1 MRFSVT
7 AFPVFLRDSRG
18 EKREHAGMSGVRLSW
33 MAVALG
39 VAGAGVAIW
48 IGWLSGHLYDV
59 TSNLP
64 PWAAFGAMGAVAL
77 KLRPENRAARRLAVG
92 GASIGIVNG
101 VGAVV
106 ALLAQRH
113 LMGDLAWL
121 GLVAYESSNWLSF
134 VPTVALFGVFPD
146 GLYQRPY
153 ERRLVIATGIVLLPL
168 LLFWMIGSPT
178 LADPNVIW
186 YPVSARSPIAIPG
199 LAALGGLGSAVQAP
213 TTIFL
218 LALVILAL
226 RYRRFGPEQRRQIRW
241 PLYALA
247 VTAVFFAALFIP
259 PRGWG
264 LPLWA
269 QAIIYYGIALLI
281 PTGILIGIVRHRLL
295 DVDVVIRRSLVYGVL
310 WALIALA
317 YVGIAAALGVALGRQ
332 VPLALAIGVTVVATL
347 VFQPAR
353 RRLEALADRLVFGH
367 RLSGYELIS
376 QLGARL
382 ESSPAAEDVA
392 GTVATAVQAG
402 LGAGWVRV
410 ILNGGERNPLVA
422 VGIVYGPEA
431 EPVLSAPLV
440 HGGDVIGQI
449 ECGAKRDG
457 RYDGADRDLLTNLGR
472 QAALAIRNS
481 QLATEL
487 AARLDDLAA
496 SRARLVVAEEAG
508 RRRLERDLHDG
519 VQQELVGLLARLGLA
534 RNQLQRDAAAAEQ
547 TLGDAQVDARRA
559 LESVQELARG
569 IHPAVLTDRGLI
581 EAVEERA
588 TRMNLPVDVTLDG
601 IPRNLR
607 LSPQLEGAAYFFVS
621 EALANVL
628 KHSRAR
634 SAAIRLECLPAGRLL
649 VEVRDDGSGFDP
661 STTGL
666 SGLRGLADRIDAVG
680 GRMEL
685 TSGPLTGTVLRAYLP
700 AEKQGG

>member
-1 MRFSVT
+1 MQ
-7 AFPVFLRDSRG
+7 
-18 EKREHAGMSGVRLSW
+18 GMSAVRLSW
-33 MAVALG
+33 VAVGLG
-39 VAGAGVAIW
+39 VVGAAVAIW
-48 IGWLSGHLYDV
+48 IGWLGGHLSDV

-64 PWAAFGAMGAVAL
+64 PWVAFGAMGAVAL

-101 VGAVV
+101 VGALI

-134 VPTVALFGVFPD
+134 VPTIALFSVFPD

-153 ERRLVIATGIVLLPL
+153 ERRLVVATGVVLLPL
-168 LLFWMIGSPT
+168 LLIWLISSPT
-178 LADPNVIW
+178 LVDPNVIW
-186 YPVSARSPIAIPG
+186 YPLSARSPFALPG
-199 LAALGGLGSAVQAP
+199 LGWLGGLGYVVESP
-213 TTIFL
+213 TSIFL
-218 LALVILAL
+218 VALVILLL
-226 RYRRFGPEQRRQIRW
+226 RYRRFGPEQRRQIKW

-247 VTAVFFAALFIP
+247 VTALFFGALFIP

-264 LPLWA
+264 LPPWA
-269 QAIIYYGIALLI
+269 QAIIYYGIVLLI
-281 PTGILIGIVRHRLL
+281 PTGIVIGIVRHRLL
-295 DVDVVIRRSLVYGVL
+295 DVDVVIRRSLVYGLL
-310 WALIALA
+310 WTVIALA

-332 VPLALAIGVTVVATL
+332 VPLALAVGITVVATL
-347 VFQPAR
+347 AFQPAR
-353 RRLEALADRLVFGH
+353 RRLEAVADRLVFGH

-402 LGAGWVRV
+402 LGARSVRV
-410 ILNGGERNPLVA
+410 ILNGAERKPLAA
-422 VGIVYGPEA
+422 VGISIEDEPD
-431 EPVLSAPLV
+431 PVLSAPLV
-440 HGGDVIGQI
+440 HGAEVIGQI
-449 ECGAKRDG
+449 ECGPKRDG
-457 RYDGADRDLLTNLGR
+457 RYDDADRDLLTNLGR

-481 QLATEL
+481 QLAAEL
-487 AARLDDLAA
+487 AERLEELAA
-496 SRARLVVAEEAG
+496 SRARLVQAEESG

-534 RNQLQRDAAAAEQ
+534 RNQLRRNATAAEG
-547 TLGDAQVDARRA
+547 TLSDAQIDARRA
-559 LESVQELARG
+559 LETVQELARG

-588 TRMNLPVDVTLDG
+588 TRMNLPVEVSLDG
-601 IPRNLR
+601 IPRDMR

-628 KHSRAR
+628 KHSSAK
-634 SAAIRLECLPAGRLL
+634 SAAIRFQCLAAGTLL
-649 VEVRDDGSGFDP
+649 VEVRDDGKGFDP
-661 STTGL
+661 ATTRL
-666 SGLRGLADRIDAVG
+666 SGLRGLADRIEAVG
-680 GRMEL
+680 GRMEVVRGRL
-685 TSGPLTGTVLRAYLP
+685 MGTVLRAYLP
-700 AEKQGG
+700 NAE

>member
-1 MRFSVT
+1 MRS
-7 AFPVFLRDSRG
+7 
-18 EKREHAGMSGVRLSW
+18 MSAVRLSW
-33 MAVALG
+33 VVVGLG
-39 VAGAGVAIW
+39 VVGAAVAIW
-48 IGWLSGHLYDV
+48 IGWLGGHLSDV
-59 TSNLP
+59 ASNLP
-64 PWAAFGAMGAVAL
+64 PWVAFGAMGAVAL

-113 LMGDLAWL
+113 LMGGDLAWL
-121 GLVAYESSNWLSF
+121 GLLAYESSNWLSF
-134 VPTVALFGVFPD
+134 VPTVALFAVFPD

-153 ERRLVIATGIVLLPL
+153 ERRLVIATGVALLPL
-168 LLFWMIGSPT
+168 LLIWMISSPT
-178 LADPNVIW
+178 LLDPNVIW
-186 YPVSARSPIAIPG
+186 YPVLARSPIGLPG
-199 LAALGGLGSAVQAP
+199 LTALQGVGLVVQAP

-218 LALVILAL
+218 LALVILVL
-226 RYRRFGPEQRRQIRW
+226 RYRRFGPEQRRQIKW

-281 PTGILIGIVRHRLL
+281 PTGIVIGIARHRLL
-295 DVDVVIRRSLVYGVL
+295 DVDVVIRRSLVYGLL

-317 YVGIAAALGVALGRQ
+317 YMGTAAAFGIALGRQ
-332 VPLALAIGVTVVATL
+332 VPLALAVGVTVVATL

-402 LGAGWVRV
+402 LGARWVRV
-410 ILNGGERNPLVA
+410 ILSGAERMPLVA
-422 VGIVYGPEA
+422 VGASPTD
-431 EPVLSAPLV
+431 EPHPLLSAPLV
-440 HGGDVIGQI
+440 HGAEVIGQI
-449 ECGAKRDG
+449 ECGPKRDG
-457 RYDGADRDLLTNLGR
+457 RYDEADRNLLANLGR

-481 QLATEL
+481 QLAAEL
-487 AARLDDLAA
+487 AVRLEELAA
-496 SRARLVVAEEAG
+496 SRARLVQAEEAG

-534 RNQLQRDAAAAEQ
+534 RNQLRRDATAAEG

-581 EAVEERA
+581 DAVEERA
-588 TRMNLPVDVTLDG
+588 TRMTLPVAVSLDG
-601 IPRNLR
+601 IPRDIR

-628 KHSRAR
+628 KHSGAQ
-634 SAAIRLECLPAGRLL
+634 SAAIRFQCLAAGWLV

-661 STTGL
+661 ATTRL
-666 SGLRGLADRIDAVG
+666 SGLRGLADRIEAVG
-680 GRMEL
+680 GRMEM
-685 TSGPLTGTVLRAYLP
+685 SRGRLTGTVLRAYLP
-700 AEKQGG
+700 TVEQPGG

>member
-1 MRFSVT
+1 MQ
-7 AFPVFLRDSRG
+7 
-18 EKREHAGMSGVRLSW
+18 GMSAVRLSW
-33 MAVALG
+33 VTVVLG
-39 VAGAGVAIW
+39 VLGAAVAIW
-48 IGWLSGHLYDV
+48 IGWLGGHLSDV
-59 TSNLP
+59 ASNLP
-64 PWAAFGAMGAVAL
+64 PWVAFGAMGAVAL

-121 GLVAYESSNWLSF
+121 GLVAYESSNWFSF

-146 GLYQRPY
+146 GHYQRPY
-153 ERRLVIATGIVLLPL
+153 ERRLVIASGVVLLPL
-168 LLFWMIGSPT
+168 LLIWMISSPT
-178 LADPNVIW
+178 LTDPNVIW
-186 YPVSARSPIAIPG
+186 YPVSARSPMALPG
-199 LAALGGLGSAVQAP
+199 LAALGGLGSFIEAP
-213 TTIFL
+213 TTLFL
-218 LALVILAL
+218 LALLILLL
-226 RYRRFGPEQRRQIRW
+226 RYRRFGPEQRRQIKW

-247 VTAVFFAALFIP
+247 VTAVFFAALLIP

-264 LPLWA
+264 LPLWG
-269 QAIIYYGIALLI
+269 QAIIYYGITLLL
-281 PTGILIGIVRHRLL
+281 PTGIVIGIVRHRLL
-295 DVDVVIRRSLVYGVL
+295 DVDVVIRRSLVYGLL
-310 WALIALA
+310 WAVIALA
-317 YVGIAAALGVALGRQ
+317 YIGIAAALGVALGRQ
-332 VPLALAIGVTVVATL
+332 VPLALAVAITVVATL

-392 GTVATAVQAG
+392 GTVASAVQAG
-402 LGAGWVRV
+402 LGARWVRV
-410 ILNGGERNPLVA
+410 ILNGAEQTPLVL
-422 VGIVYGPEA
+422 VGVAPEDQA

-440 HGGDVIGQI
+440 HGAEVIGQI
-449 ECGAKRDG
+449 QCGAKRDG
-457 RYDGADRDLLTNLGR
+457 RYDDADRDLLTNLGR

-481 QLATEL
+481 QLAAEL
-487 AARLDDLAA
+487 AARLEELAA
-496 SRARLVVAEEAG
+496 SRARLVQAEEAG

-534 RNQLQRDAAAAEQ
+534 RNQLRRDATAAGG

-588 TRMNLPVDVTLDG
+588 TRMNLPVEVSLDG
-601 IPRNLR
+601 IPREMR
-607 LSPQLEGAAYFFVS
+607 FSPQLEGAAYFFVS

-628 KHSRAR
+628 KHSRAK
-634 SAAIRLECLPAGRLL
+634 SAAIRIECLPAGRLL

-661 STTGL
+661 ETTRL
-666 SGLRGLADRIDAVG
+666 SGLRGLADRIEAVG

-685 TSGPLTGTVLRAYLP
+685 TRGRLAGTVLRAYLP
-700 AEKQGG
+700 AQEQPGG

>member
-1 MRFSVT
+1 
-7 AFPVFLRDSRG
+7 
-18 EKREHAGMSGVRLSW
+18 MSAVRVSW
-33 MAVALG
+33 AVVALG
-39 VAGAGVAIW
+39 VVGAGTAIW
-48 IGWLSGHLYDV
+48 IGWLSGHLPDV
-59 TSNLP
+59 AANLP
-64 PWAAFGAMGAVAL
+64 PWVAFGTMGAVAL
-77 KLRPENRAARRLAVG
+77 KIRPENRAARRLAVG

-101 VGAVV
+101 VGALV

-134 VPTVALFGVFPD
+134 VPTVALFSVFPD

-153 ERRLVIATGIVLLPL
+153 ERRLVIATGVALVPL
-168 LLFWMIGSPT
+168 LLLWMLGSPT
-178 LADPNVIW
+178 LTDPNVIW
-186 YPVSARSPIAIPG
+186 YPVAARSPIALSG
-199 LAALGGLGSAVQAP
+199 LTALGGLGSFVESP
-213 TTIFL
+213 TTIML
-218 LALVILAL
+218 LALLILVL
-226 RYRRFGPEQRRQIRW
+226 RYRRFGAEQRRQIKW

-264 LPLWA
+264 LPPWA

-295 DVDVVIRRSLVYGVL
+295 DVDLVIRRSLVYGVL
-310 WALIALA
+310 WAVIALA
-317 YVGIAAALGVALGRQ
+317 YIGVAAALGVALGQQ
-332 VPLALAIGVTVVATL
+332 VPLALAIGITVVATL

-367 RLSGYELIS
+367 RLSGYELIG

-392 GTVATAVQAG
+392 GTVASAVQAG
-402 LGAGWVRV
+402 LGARWVRV
-410 ILNGGERNPLVA
+410 ILSGSERKPLVA
-422 VGIVYGPEA
+422 VGIALGEEA
-431 EPVLSAPLV
+431 AAVLAAPLV
-440 HGGDVIGQI
+440 HGGEVIGQI
-449 ECGAKRDG
+449 ECGPKRDD
-457 RYDGADRDLLTNLGR
+457 RYDDADRDLLTNLGR

-481 QLATEL
+481 QLAGEL
-487 AARLDDLAA
+487 AARLEELAA
-496 SRARLVVAEEAG
+496 SRARLVQAEEVG

-534 RNQLQRDAAAAEQ
+534 RNQLRRDATAAEG
-547 TLGDAQVDARRA
+547 TLSDAQVDARRA
-559 LESVQELARG
+559 LESVQDLARG

-588 TRMNLPVDVTLDG
+588 TRMNLPVEVSLDG
-601 IPRNLR
+601 IARDMR

-628 KHSRAR
+628 KHSRAK
-634 SAAIRLECLPAGRLL
+634 SAAIRFQCLPAGSLL
-649 VEVRDDGSGFDP
+649 VEVKDDGSGFDLA
-661 STTGL
+661 TTRL
-666 SGLRGLADRIDAVG
+666 SGLRGLGDRIEAVG
-680 GRMEL
+680 GRMEV
-685 TSGPLTGTVLRAYLP
+685 SRGRPAGTVLRAYLP
-700 AEKQGG
+700 AEAVSGG

>member
-1 MRFSVT
+1 MQ
-7 AFPVFLRDSRG
+7 
-18 EKREHAGMSGVRLSW
+18 GMSAVRLSW
-33 MAVALG
+33 VTVVLG
-39 VAGAGVAIW
+39 VLGAALAIW
-48 IGWLSGHLYDV
+48 IGWLGGHLSDV
-59 TSNLP
+59 ASNLP
-64 PWAAFGAMGAVAL
+64 PWVAFGAMGAVAL

-101 VGAVV
+101 IGTVV

-121 GLVAYESSNWLSF
+121 GLVAYESSNWFSF

-146 GLYQRPY
+146 GHYQRPY
-153 ERRLVIATGIVLLPL
+153 ERRLVIATGVVLLPL
-168 LLFWMIGSPT
+168 LLIWMISSPT
-178 LADPNVIW
+178 LTDPNVVW
-186 YPVSARSPIAIPG
+186 YPVSARSPMALPG
-199 LAALGGLGSAVQAP
+199 LAALGGLGSFIEAP
-213 TTIFL
+213 TTLFL
-218 LALVILAL
+218 LALLILLL
-226 RYRRFGPEQRRQIRW
+226 RYRRFGPEQRRQIKW

-264 LPLWA
+264 LPLWG
-269 QAIIYYGIALLI
+269 QAIIYYGITLLL
-281 PTGILIGIVRHRLL
+281 PTGIVIGIVRHRLL
-295 DVDVVIRRSLVYGVL
+295 DVDVVIRRSLVYGLL
-310 WALIALA
+310 WAVIALA
-317 YVGIAAALGVALGRQ
+317 YIGIAAALGVALGRQ
-332 VPLALAIGVTVVATL
+332 VPLALAVAITVVATL

-392 GTVATAVQAG
+392 GTVASAVQGG
-402 LGAGWVRV
+402 LGARWVRV
-410 ILNGGERNPLVA
+410 ILNGAEQTPLVL
-422 VGIVYGPEA
+422 VGVAPEDQA

-440 HGGDVIGQI
+440 HGAEVIGQI
-449 ECGAKRDG
+449 QCGAKRDG
-457 RYDGADRDLLTNLGR
+457 RYDDADRDLLTNLGR

-487 AARLDDLAA
+487 AARLEELAA
-496 SRARLVVAEEAG
+496 SRARLVQAEEAG

-534 RNQLQRDAAAAEQ
+534 RNQLRRDATAAEG

-588 TRMNLPVDVTLDG
+588 TRMNLPVEVSLDG
-601 IPRNLR
+601 IPREMR
-607 LSPQLEGAAYFFVS
+607 FSPQLEGAAYFFVS

-628 KHSRAR
+628 KHSRAK
-634 SAAIRLECLPAGRLL
+634 SAAIRIECLPAGRLL

-661 STTGL
+661 ATTRL
-666 SGLRGLADRIDAVG
+666 SGLRGLADRIEAVG

-685 TSGPLTGTVLRAYLP
+685 TRGRLAGTVLRAYLP
-700 AEKQGG
+700 AQEQPGG